1 MTTRITGGTHRGR
14 RLRVPA
20 TAGLRPT
27 SERVR
32 SALFSVLGPDAVAG
46 KRVADLYAG
55 TGAIGLDALSRG
67 AGWVDF
73 VERNGRLCGALSAR
87 LREWSLSDRAKVYR
101 ASVLAALDT
110 RIGGQLGGYDLVVA
124 DPPYRQAEA
133 GELDALLER
142 LQSARL
148 VNPGGLVVLEHGASL
163 WTGEGRPFPKG
174 RYALETTRTYGDT
187 AITVLSINPDG
198 NTNGNSEHG
207 GA

>member
-14 RLRVPA
+14 RLRVP
-20 TAGLRPT
+20 TARGLRPT

-32 SALFSVLGPDAVAG
+32 AALFSVLGPDAVAG

-67 AGWVDF
+67 AERVDF
-73 VERNGRLCGALSAR
+73 VERNGRLCAALTAR

-101 ASVLAALDT
+101 ASVLTALDT
-110 RIGGQLGGYDLVVA
+110 RIGGQLGGYDLVIA
-124 DPPYRQAEA
+124 DPPYRQSAA

-163 WTGEGRPFPKG
+163 RTGEFPSGRF
-174 RYALETTRTYGDT
+174 ALETTRTYGDA
-187 AITVLSINPDG
+187 AITVLSA
-198 NTNGNSEHG
+198 NTEGG
-207 GA
+207 GAENG